1 MFVHIILTDLK
12 EKQGFLISSL
22 HIPFSPLIAESNI
35 KYSREKVIYQEEE
48 FWDYWRIRLSLH
60 YETTVS
66 ELGHYFL

>member
-1 MFVHIILTDLK
+1 MHIILTDLK
-12 EKQGFLISSL
+12 EEQGFLISSL
-22 HIPFSPLIAESNI
+22 HILFSPLIAKSNI